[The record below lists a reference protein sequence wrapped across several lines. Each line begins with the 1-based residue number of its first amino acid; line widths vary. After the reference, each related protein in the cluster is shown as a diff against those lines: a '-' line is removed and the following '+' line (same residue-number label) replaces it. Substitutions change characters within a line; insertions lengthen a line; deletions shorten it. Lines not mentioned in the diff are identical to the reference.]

1 LKNYFKD
8 KKVKDVSTKAVNS
21 QESTLNN
28 QSTVL
33 IPPVIAE

>member
-8 KKVKDVSTKAVNS
+8 KKVKDVTIKPANS

-33 IPPVIAE
+33 MPPVIAE